1 MEKIVKKQ
9 ELANALTHGLGAVLS
24 FVGLIVLLIDAIN
37 KHDNKL
43 FVSFLIYGL
52 GISFLFTAS
61 TLYHSLHKPKI
72 KKIMQIL
79 DHVGI
84 YLMIAGTYTPFA
96 MVSLQKS
103 WGDLLLILIW
113 AMAGAGIIFKLFFTG
128 RFKKLSTFIY
138 LAMGWLA
145 IFALKPMLQYI
156 HFNGMILILA
166 GGLCFSI
173 GVFFYLRDSKYIYNH
188 AIWHLFVLA
197 GGSCHYFAVLFYTQ
211 PTNTMVLV
219 P

>member
-24 FVGLIVLLIDAIN
+24 IVGLIVLLIDAIS

-43 FVSFLIYGL
+43 FVSFLIYGV

-61 TLYHSLHKPKI
+61 TLYHSLHRPKI

-173 GVFFYLRDSKYIYNH
+173 GVFFYLRDTKYIYNH

-197 GGSCHYFAVLFYTQ
+197 GGACHYFAVLFYTQ
-211 PTNTMVLV
+211 PATTMVLV